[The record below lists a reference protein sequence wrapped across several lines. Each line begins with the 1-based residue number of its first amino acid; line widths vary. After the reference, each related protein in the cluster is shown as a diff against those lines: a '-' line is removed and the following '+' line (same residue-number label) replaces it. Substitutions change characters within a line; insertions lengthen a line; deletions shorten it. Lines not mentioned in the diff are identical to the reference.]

1 MRHCRSSPRAIATA
15 CFQSRALSESSKV
28 DFGSANV
35 DGLRTRSQWIGEA
48 SVSELRS
55 WFLRNVLEAIER
67 QLGASA
73 VASLRGKLPP
83 RLLPYAAL
91 DRLRASA
98 ATDTV
103 PLDEGAEILL
113 SVDSLLG
120 DGTGKLLENVGVD
133 LAVRVLS
140 QGGSVARAGDL
151 AGTVARLEAFLEHP
165 FVGVPFTFELRRN
178 STGFTLSVGLSGHS
192 RATRALRH
200 LTVGAIVAAERFA
213 REVGADH
220 LRISAENVADRSNL
234 CARYLS
240 EESVEEEQ
248 PPPSRRPLPP
258 RAPAVS
264 LSAEVERILRS
275 SVPPRVASDLTRSAV
290 RVSES
295 NRPRPSQPPPG
306 KQPAQPDGDEANPPE
321 SMTLRVA
328 GKVPA
333 RGPAIK

>member
-1 MRHCRSSPRAIATA
+1 M
-15 CFQSRALSESSKV
+15 
-28 DFGSANV
+28 
-35 DGLRTRSQWIGEA
+35 EA
-48 SVSELRS
+48 V
-55 WFLRNVLEAIER
+55 ER
-67 QLGASA
+67 QLGAPA
-73 VASLRGKLPP
+73 VASLRSKLPP
-83 RLLPYAAL
+83 RLLTYAAL

-98 ATDTV
+98 ALDTV

-120 DGTGKLLENVGVD
+120 DGSGKLLENVGVD
-133 LAVRVLS
+133 LAARVLS

-165 FVGVPFTFELRRN
+165 YVGVPFTFELRRN
-178 STGFTLSVGLSGHS
+178 ATGFALCVGLSGHS

-213 REVGADH
+213 RQVGAEH

-234 CARYLS
+234 CARYLP
-240 EESVEEEQ
+240 EESAAEQ
-248 PPPSRRPLPP
+248 LPAPARRPLPV

-275 SVPPRVASDLTRSAV
+275 SVPPRASSDPAQPAV
-290 RVSES
+290 RIPES
-295 NRPRPSQPPPG
+295 SRARSSQPPPHLRS
-306 KQPAQPDGDEANPPE
+306 QNDGDEAQPPE

-333 RGPAIK
+333 ARGPAIK